1 MVQGLTEFLPV
12 SSSGHLVLLQ
22 HWFGFKEG
30 ADSLTLDVA
39 LHFGTL
45 VAVVYYY
52 RNDLIQ
58 MALMKSPAA
67 RRLIVLL
74 FLATLPSVI
83 VGLFFKRQVEVMFVS
98 PLANGFELIFTGCVL
113 LLTFWLDGGDTT
125 ESDAS
130 YLSAFLIGIAQAVAI
145 LPGVSRSGMTIAVA
159 LFLAYSRSFS
169 ARFSFLM
176 SIPAILGAVVLQS
189 PDIAHVTSS
198 SIPPLVLGTVVSG
211 IVGFLSIR
219 WLLGVISRG
228 RLHYFAYYC
237 WAVGA
242 LAIWAG

>member
-1 MVQGLTEFLPV
+1 V

-30 ADSLTLDVA
+30 GDSLTLDVA

-58 MALMKSPAA
+58 MVLMRSPAA
-67 RRLIVLL
+67 KRLIVLL
-74 FLATLPSVI
+74 FLATLPAVI
-83 VGLFFKRQVEVMFVS
+83 VGLFFKKQVEAMFVS
-98 PLANGFELIFTGCVL
+98 PLANGFELIFTGSVL
-113 LLTFWLDGGDTT
+113 FLTLWLEAGEAT

-130 YLSAFLIGIAQAVAI
+130 FLSAFLIGIAQAVAI

-159 LFLAYSRSFS
+159 LFLTYSRPFA

-198 SIPPLVLGTVVSG
+198 SIPPLILGTVVSG
-211 IVGFLSIR
+211 VVGFLSIR
-219 WLLGVISRG
+219 WLLGVIGRG
-228 RLHYFAYYC
+228 KLYYFAYYC
-237 WAVGA
+237 WAVGI
-242 LAIWAG
+242 LAIWVG